1 MTIRHLRIFTKV
13 YEARRITQAAEQ
25 LHMTQPAVSR
35 AIQELEGYYGVKLFE
50 RIKRRLLPTECGR
63 QTYAQ
68 ARHILDAFDAME
80 LGLKNYDAA
89 GDLRVGASVTLG
101 NTLLPELARAYH
113 RSHPQARL
121 TAQIAN
127 ASSLLEALAEN
138 RLDLALLEGALAGE
152 EFCLASIGSSRLVLL
167 VPPGHALTAG
177 PPVPLEA
184 LAEAKLLLRERGSA
198 VRGWLEQLFAQ
209 RGLAL
214 RPCWESVSTQAILQ
228 AVAAGLGISI
238 LPAQLAAEALERGE
252 VEAVRWVGEAQE
264 LPRYLVWH
272 RDKFRS
278 AAMEDFFSL
287 CRNQANQES

>member
-1 MTIRHLRIFTKV
+1 M
-13 YEARRITQAAEQ
+13 
-25 LHMTQPAVSR
+25 
-35 AIQELEGYYGVKLFE
+35 
-50 RIKRRLLPTECGR
+50 
-63 QTYAQ
+63 
-68 ARHILDAFDAME
+68 
-80 LGLKNYDAA
+80 
-89 GDLRVGASVTLG
+89 
-101 NTLLPELARAYH
+101 
-113 RSHPQARL
+113 
-121 TAQIAN
+121 
-127 ASSLLEALAEN
+127 
-138 RLDLALLEGALAGE
+138 
-152 EFCLASIGSSRLVLL
+152 
-167 VPPGHALTAG
+167 
-177 PPVPLEA
+177 PLEA

-198 VRGWLEQLFAQ
+198 VRGWLEQLFAR

-287 CRNQANQES
+287 CRNQAHQES